1 MIVNVKL
8 NENIKLENIKFL
20 LSKYRD
26 YKAIER
32 ELKINSILGNKCQ
45 LEVSDI
51 DPPIYSGFDVDRLM
65 SLKKAA
71 FVINEFLVTIDKDLN
86 ISEIILEVKILD
98 TPEGRILNNLINM
111 NEIIFEPCFFE
122 KEEIKQ
128 IFNIKVSLN
137 KIAA

>member
-111 NEIIFEPCFFE
+111 NEIIFEPFFIE

-128 IFNIKVSLN
+128 IFNFSASLN